1 MDPANQVDVFVIPD
15 GKEMFVQLK
24 LVIPDAQLMECVPMG
39 LVCALMVSRHIVL
52 NSNVR
57 LSEYLGRI
65 HLPLMDGPAVKGVIK
80 KLFCF
85 SFDFNEN
92 W

>member
-65 HLPLMDGPAVKGVIK
+65 HLPLTDGPSLKTF
-80 KLFCF
+80 LF
-85 SFDFNEN
+85 SFEFNVN

>member
-1 MDPANQVDVFVIPD
+1 MDLANQVDVFVIPD

-65 HLPLMDGPAVKGVIK
+65 HLPLTDRPSVKSVLYK
-80 KLFCF
+80 AFLFF
-85 SFDFNEN
+85 IRI
-92 W
+92 